1 MIPSKLSLGDRYSEI
16 AVALLTLVALLAG
29 WLTMNRVQSRALP
42 FQADGVSAAVPS
54 GWIQSEPGGDVI
66 LQARERASSGFQTN
80 YTITRQLTSA
90 DGGQNEAVSLL
101 TLQYGQELTAFR
113 VLGQQAVSVGG
124 REALEVVYA
133 YVESDPNVSHA
144 GLPVVVRGADYIFLT
159 DQGAIIVSYRASEAE
174 YEGGLSAFRR
184 FLNSI
189 QF

>member
-42 FQADGVSAAVPS
+42 FQADGVSASVPS
-54 GWIQSEPGGDVI
+54 GWIQSEPGSDVI

-113 VLGQQAVSVGG
+113 ILGQQAVTVNG
-124 REALEVVYA
+124 REAIEIAYA

-144 GLPVVVRGADYIFLT
+144 GLPVVVRGADTIFLT

-174 YEGGLSAFRR
+174 Y
-184 FLNSI
+184 
-189 QF
+189 